1 MMKSLRQQ
9 MTDAMVLRG
18 FAARTQEAYL
28 ACVVALARH
37 YRRPPDALTPD
48 ELQAYL
54 LHLITERKQAYAS
67 VNQAACAFRFIYE
80 RVLQRPNARL
90 DIPMAK
96 VPKRLPQILAR
107 AEVARLIGAARTLRG
122 RTLLMTTY
130 GAGLRVSEV
139 CALQVADIESAAD
152 RMCLKVRQGKGNQDR
167 YTLLSP
173 RLLDTLR
180 HYWQSGRPR
189 PWLFPNPA
197 ATAPIAVTT
206 AQRIYG
212 AARDAAGLAH
222 AGGIHTL
229 RHCFATH
236 LLEAGVD
243 LPTLQRLLGH
253 GHVSTTM
260 RYLHLAHSHVTG
272 ATSPLELLD
281 LPDLPTV

>member
-1 MMKSLRQQ
+1 MKSLRQQ

-18 FAARTQEAYL
+18 LAARTQGSYL
-28 ACVVALARH
+28 AAVAALAKH
-37 YRRPPDALTPD
+37 TRRPPDTLTTD

-54 LHLITERKQAYAS
+54 LHLITDKKLAYAS
-67 VNQAACAFRFIYE
+67 VNQAACAFRFLFE
-80 RVLQRPNARL
+80 RVLNQPNARF

-96 VPKRLPQILAR
+96 VPKRLPQILSR
-107 AEVARLIGAARTLRG
+107 NEVSRLIGATRTLRG
-122 RTLLMTTY
+122 RTLLTVTY
-130 GAGLRVSEV
+130 AAGLRVSEV
-139 CALQVADIESAAD
+139 CALQVTDIESAPD

-180 HYWQSGRPR
+180 AYWRIVRPDR
-189 PWLFPNPA
+189 WLFPNPA
-197 ATAPIAVTT
+197 GTAPIDPKTV
-206 AQRIYG
+206 QRIYC
-212 AARDAAGLAH
+212 AARDAVGIPPE
-222 AGGIHTL
+222 GGIHTL

-272 ATSPLELLD
+272 TTSPLELLD
-281 LPDLPTV
+281 LPTG